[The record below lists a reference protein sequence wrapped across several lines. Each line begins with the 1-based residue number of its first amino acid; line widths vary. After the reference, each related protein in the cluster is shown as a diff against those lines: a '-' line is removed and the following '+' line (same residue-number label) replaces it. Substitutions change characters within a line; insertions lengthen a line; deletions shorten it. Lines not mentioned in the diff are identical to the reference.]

1 MFALVNEER
10 GLVMRVQEG
19 VRGGMSPRLHKAE
32 VRRCGLASKATF
44 REILMIRI
52 HIMKAQDKRKL

>member
-1 MFALVNEER
+1 
-10 GLVMRVQEG
+10 MRVQEG
-19 VRGGMSPRLHKAE
+19 IRGGMSPRLRKAE
-32 VRRCGLASKATF
+32 VRRCDLASRATF